1 MSLQETLILIGVLF
15 AFTFVFVFATN
26 FILKNKDNKKL
37 VAGLADATQVLLGL
51 VKVDDHSK
59 YKVVKDIATNVV
71 NTVEQIAKT
80 KDEGMT
86 SEQKLDMATELF
98 YNTVS
103 ELGIKVDVSE
113 DFVRHIIEGTVHIL
127 NNKIGRA
134 HV

>member
-98 YNTVS
+98 YNTIS

-127 NNKIGRA
+127 NNTKK
-134 HV
+134 

>member
-1 MSLQETLILIGVLF
+1 MSLQDTLILIGCLF
-15 AFTFVFVFATN
+15 IFTCAFTFAVN

-59 YKVVKDIATNVV
+59 YKVVKDIATNTV
-71 NTVEQIAKT
+71 NAVEQIAKT

-98 YNTVS
+98 YNTIS

-127 NNKIGRA
+127 NNTKK
-134 HV
+134 